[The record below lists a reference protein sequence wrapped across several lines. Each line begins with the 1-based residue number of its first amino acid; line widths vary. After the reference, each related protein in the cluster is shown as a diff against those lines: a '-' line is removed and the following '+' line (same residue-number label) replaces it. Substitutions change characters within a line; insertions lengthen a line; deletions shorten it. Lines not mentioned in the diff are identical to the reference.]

1 MKTKKMITIRKIPL
15 KRISS
20 ALSEKTFS
28 AYAAQTAFFLMLS
41 FFPFL
46 IFCFAL
52 LRNTPLTE
60 DMFIH
65 FLLAIV
71 PGSFQDFFSTIIHDI
86 YNNSSTSV
94 VSITI
99 ISAIWLS
106 SKSFLSLTQ
115 GINVMYDCKE
125 SRNYIRLRVFCF
137 FYSILFAIVILVVL
151 ALLVFGNQIHHF
163 FLQHIPFLSGIS
175 LPLINFKNLISIP
188 LLFLTFSALYF
199 FMPNTRIAY
208 RYHIPGAVFSTV
220 GWFALSYLYSFYAD
234 HISNYSSFYGT
245 MTTIAL
251 LMIWLYF
258 CMYLFFLGG
267 FLNNFL
273 YQRKIKMQNG
283 PV

>member
-1 MKTKKMITIRKIPL
+1 MKKKIKLQKIPL
-15 KRISS
+15 KMIT
-20 ALSEKTFS
+20 ATLSQKTFS

-60 DMFIH
+60 DMFIR
-65 FLLAIV
+65 FLLTIV
-71 PGSFQDFFSTIIHDI
+71 PLSFQDFFSTIIHDI
-86 YNNSSTSV
+86 YNNSSTSI

-115 GINVMYDCKE
+115 GINRMYDCKE
-125 SRNYIRLRVFCF
+125 SRNYILLRVFCF
-137 FYSILFAIVILVVL
+137 FYSILFAIVILAVL

-163 FLQHIPFLSGIS
+163 FLRHIPILSAIS
-175 LPLINFKNLISIP
+175 LPLINFKNMISIP
-188 LLFLTFSALYF
+188 LLFLTFSSLYF
-199 FMPNTRIAY
+199 LMPSKRIAF
-208 RYHIPGAVFSTV
+208 RYHIPGAVFSTI

-234 HISNYSSFYGT
+234 HLSNYSSFYGT

-267 FLNNFL
+267 LLNNFL
-273 YQRKIKMQNG
+273 YQRKIKLENES
-283 PV
+283 V

>member
-1 MKTKKMITIRKIPL
+1 MKKL
-15 KRISS
+15 ISFRSLPFHKLTS
-20 ALSEKTFS
+20 ALSQKTFS

-60 DMFIH
+60 DMFIR
-65 FLLAIV
+65 FLVAIIPV
-71 PGSFQDFFSTIIHDI
+71 SFQDFFSTMIHDI
-86 YNNSSTSV
+86 YNNSSVSV

-125 SRNYIRLRVFCF
+125 SRNYICLRVFCF
-137 FYSILFAIVILVVL
+137 ICSILFAIVIIAIL

-163 FLQHIPFLSGIS
+163 ILQHIPILSSIS
-175 LPLINFKNLISIP
+175 LPLINLKNLISIS
-188 LLFLTFSALYF
+188 LLFLTFSSFYF
-199 FMPNTRIAY
+199 LMPNTRIPY
-208 RYHIPGAVFSTV
+208 HHHIPGAAFSTV
-220 GWFALSYLYSFYAD
+220 GWFALSYLYSFYAE
-234 HISNYSSFYGT
+234 HISNYSTFYGT

-267 FLNNFL
+267 FLNNLL
-273 YQRKIKMQNG
+273 YQRKQKKQS
-283 PV
+283 